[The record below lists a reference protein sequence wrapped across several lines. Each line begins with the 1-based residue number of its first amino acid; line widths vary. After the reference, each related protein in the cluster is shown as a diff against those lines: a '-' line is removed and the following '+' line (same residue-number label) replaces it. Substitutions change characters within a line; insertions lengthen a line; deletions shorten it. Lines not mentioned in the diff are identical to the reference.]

1 MTSSPSLTIQGQLDK
16 ALNNILAQDL
26 LEQVQRRARNTIRG
40 LEQLS
45 YGDSLR
51 EFGLFSLRKRGLQAD
66 LRAVFRELTREL
78 ERDILQGNAVIRY
91 GVMTFN

>member
-26 LEQVQRRARNTIRG
+26 LEQVQRRAGNTIRG

-51 EFGLFSLRKRGLQAD
+51 ELGLFSLRKRGLQAD
-66 LRAVFRELTREL
+66 LRAVFQGAYKRVGEGYFTG
-78 ERDILQGNAVIRY
+78 ERSDKIWGND
-91 GVMTFN
+91 F